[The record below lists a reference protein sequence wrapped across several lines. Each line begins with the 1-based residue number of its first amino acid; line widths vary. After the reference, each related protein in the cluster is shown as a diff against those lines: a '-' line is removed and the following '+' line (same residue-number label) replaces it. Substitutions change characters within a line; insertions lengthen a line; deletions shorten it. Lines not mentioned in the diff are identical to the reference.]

1 MDMQEANLRLAK
13 TIDTDLLLK
22 GNGSAEHQHELYKV
36 LALAGISTADLNDK
50 NCMSIIQETL
60 TDFIA
65 DGEMNEDDVEFA
77 ARSLAFQAM
86 GGDRQSRDGNSINNK
101 RSNVVRKHI

>member
-77 ARSLAFQAM
+77 ARSLAFQAV
-86 GGDRQSRDGNSINNK
+86 GGADRGSRE
-101 RSNVVRKHI
+101 